1 MERCKF
7 GSRGVAL
14 WGLRKVKKNQNL
26 TILKLKLIEF
36 YLKYN
41 FLLLFLEL
49 FPHSLS
55 LDPDPNSMYLDY
67 DQQHCET
74 LFKTC
79 PFLGFNL
86 WLVSG

>member
-1 MERCKF
+1 MERCNF
-7 GSRGVAL
+7 GSRGVAQ

-36 YLKYN
+36 YLKYI

-86 WLVSG
+86 